1 MILSRERERATLCRW
16 LHHVA
21 LREKQRIDLGRYFE
35 SLESFIFFASDE
47 GIPYLQR
54 YHHRST
60 HRVLLPPP
68 PPNFRETSEISLVTK
83 RRIG

>member
-54 YHHRST
+54 ST
-60 HRVLLPPP
+60 HRVPPQ
-68 PPNFRETSEISLVTK
+68 NFRETSEISLVTK

>member
-68 PPNFRETSEISLVTK
+68 PEFSRNE
-83 RRIG
+83 